1 LLWFGQVISV
11 AGDWVLFAALPF
23 YVYSLTGSALATG
36 AMFMIATLPRVLL
49 GSVAGV
55 LRQWLDGLRLMRQRQ
70 TVATL
75 LVVFAICMI
84 GEGLLY
90 AESDPARAAA
100 LLQVTVDYERAT
112 FYPDVE
118 THAAYVRSLLA

>member
-1 LLWFGQVISV
+1 
-11 AGDWVLFAALPF
+11 
-23 YVYSLTGSALATG
+23 
-36 AMFMIATLPRVLL
+36 MFMIATLPRVLL